1 MPILTRKSNQVN
13 QIIEKVNNLLIR
25 FGITNGFYY
34 ISNEMI
40 DQRMLWKDGIH
51 LSDDGIK
58 MWAGTF
64 SKNWSIFLRNDI
76 ELILLWILT
85 ILGPR
90 FWTDNQIRF
99 ILEVLILKEANNN
112 SLSNAGN
119 KTIKKLF
126 CTGTIKRTDC
136 LSMLKTNSSKNTS
149 NIIQENVNMNSFP
162 NKFRDLKVLLTRMVD
177 ILILRET

>member
-1 MPILTRKSNQVN
+1 MASRCELALFQ
-13 QIIEKVNNLLIR
+13 
-25 FGITNGFYY
+25 
-34 ISNEMI
+34 
-40 DQRMLWKDGIH
+40 
-51 LSDDGIK
+51 
-58 MWAGTF
+58 
-64 SKNWSIFLRNDI
+64 RNDI

-136 LSMLKTNSSKNTS
+136 LSMLKTNRSKNTS
-149 NIIQENVNMNSFP
+149 NTFP
-162 NKFRDLKVLLTRMVD
+162 NKFRHLKVLLTRMVD